1 MKLFQRILGLI
12 LSAICV
18 FCFAACGGEDYGTL
32 TIEDIENLKIGET
45 REISAVFSDEKYA
58 SAIEYEFEGN
68 AIKIED
74 GKVTALTGGSS
85 VTVKAKTQY
94 HETTFTVT
102 TSSESYDNGTLTIDD
117 IEDLVVGERAEIN
130 AVFTP
135 SGASE
140 TITYTFE
147 GNDIEISDGY
157 VYALVAD
164 RTVTVTATTR
174 YHETTFTV
182 STVNADGIRYF
193 DIYIIAGQ
201 SNAAGYSSK
210 GGSLGGVFEN
220 ISYAGEINAPR
231 NGGTPAQS
239 CLEYPFVEEVTEGL
253 GRASGY
259 IGPEYGM
266 AEVLNEHYSASRRAM
281 IVKTAAGGTSLNNYS
296 SGENN
301 EWGNW
306 YPRSKWGD
314 KTVDAENSPMGVLYQ
329 SLVDNVAAV
338 CEQLE
343 EHGYTPRIQGMAWMQ
358 GEADLAN
365 PAGYKRLIKAFIE
378 DIRSDLKE
386 ITGDESLETMPFVIG
401 EIATSFSQANHPQVP
416 SFITMQREV
425 AAEMENVFTVKTD
438 DLIIVNPDGT
448 INGTYQYHFNKNDCC
463 TLGNRFGE
471 TLYRHAR
478 FETGL

>member
-1 MKLFQRILGLI
+1 M
-12 LSAICV
+12 
-18 FCFAACGGEDYGTL
+18 
-32 TIEDIENLKIGET
+32 
-45 REISAVFSDEKYA
+45 
-58 SAIEYEFEGN
+58 
-68 AIKIED
+68 
-74 GKVTALTGGSS
+74 
-85 VTVKAKTQY
+85 
-94 HETTFTVT
+94 
-102 TSSESYDNGTLTIDD
+102 
-117 IEDLVVGERAEIN
+117 
-130 AVFTP
+130 
-135 SGASE
+135 
-140 TITYTFE
+140 
-147 GNDIEISDGY
+147 
-157 VYALVAD
+157 
-164 RTVTVTATTR
+164 
-174 YHETTFTV
+174 
-182 STVNADGIRYF
+182 
-193 DIYIIAGQ
+193 
-201 SNAAGYSSK
+201 
-210 GGSLGGVFEN
+210 FEN
-220 ISYAGEINAPR
+220 ISYAGEINVPR

-266 AEVLNEHYSASRRAM
+266 AEVLNEYYSASRRAM

-301 EWGNW
+301 AWGNW

-338 CEQLE
+338 CDQLE

-378 DIRSDLKE
+378 DIRMDLKE

-401 EIATSFSQANHPQVP
+401 EIATSFAQANHPQVP

-425 AAEMENVFTVKTD
+425 AAEMENVFTVETD
-438 DLIIVNPDGT
+438 DLVIVNADGT
-448 INGTYQYHFNKNDCC
+448 INGTDQYHFNKNDCR

-471 TLYRHAR
+471 TLYAYAR
-478 FETGL
+478 FE

>member
-1 MKLFQRILGLI
+1 MKILQRLLGLV
-12 LSAICV
+12 LSAVCIV
-18 FCFAACGGEDYGTL
+18 CFAACGGEDYGTL

-45 REISAVFSDEKYA
+45 REISAVFSEEEYA

-68 AIKIED
+68 AIEIED

-85 VTVKAKTQY
+85 VAVKAKTQY

-117 IEDLVVGERAEIN
+117 IEDLAVGERAEIN

-174 YHETTFTV
+174 NHETTFTV
-182 STVNADGIRYF
+182 STVNADGIKYF

-220 ISYAGEINAPR
+220 ISYAGEINVPR

-253 GRASGY
+253 GRTSGY

-378 DIRSDLKE
+378 DIRTDLKE

-425 AAEMENVFTVKTD
+425 AAEMENVFTVETD
-438 DLIIVNPDGT
+438 DLIIVNADGT
-448 INGTYQYHFNKNDCC
+448 INGTDQYHFNKNDCR

-471 TLYRHAR
+471 TLYAYAR
-478 FETGL
+478 FE

>member
-85 VTVKAKTQY
+85 VAVKAKTQY

-135 SGASE
+135 SDASE

-157 VYALVAD
+157 VYALAAD

-182 STVNADGIRYF
+182 STVNADGIKYF

-220 ISYAGEINAPR
+220 ISYAGEINVPR

-239 CLEYPFVEEVTEGL
+239 CLAYPFVEEVTEGL
-253 GRASGY
+253 GRTSGY

-378 DIRSDLKE
+378 DIRTDLKE

-425 AAEMENVFTVKTD
+425 AAEMENVFTVETD
-438 DLIIVNPDGT
+438 DLVIVNPDGT
-448 INGTYQYHFNKNDCC
+448 INGTDQYHFNKNDCR

-471 TLYRHAR
+471 TLYAYAR
-478 FETGL
+478 FE